1 MEQIPNKK
9 IKDEIPKSVIV
20 LWSDAPMA
28 KFMSSVRPRA
38 LLEYTVEINPPT
50 EAPLK
55 SHLYHDIPDFTGV
68 NNPVA
73 TIGETK
79 SLISSINKKGSGT
92 SFISDATDEEFGN
105 AMASMYKY
113 STRFDGLKDNTDYT
127 VSISTELDG
136 KTITQVTM
144 TAVSKSGSS
153 SPGASESQPQHQEH
167 NNKKDS

>member
-1 MEQIPNKK
+1 MTFTDSKQK
-9 IKDEIPKSVIV
+9 IKDEIPKSIIV

-55 SHLYHDIPDFTGV
+55 SHLYHDVPDFAGV

-79 SLISSINKKGSGT
+79 SLISSINKKGSG
-92 SFISDATDEEFGN
+92 
-105 AMASMYKY
+105 MYY
-113 STRFDGLKDNTDYT
+113 CGDTF
-127 VSISTELDG
+127 
-136 KTITQVTM
+136 
-144 TAVSKSGSS
+144 
-153 SPGASESQPQHQEH
+153 
-167 NNKKDS
+167 

>member
-1 MEQIPNKK
+1 MNTSILQMLQKGVLKGSLAFVQRFKFVNWRIRFFDATNRLYTYFTDSKQK
-9 IKDEIPKSVIV
+9 VKDEIPKSVIV

-28 KFMSSVRPRA
+28 KFMSRVRPRA

-55 SHLYHDIPDFTGV
+55 SHLYHDIPDFAGV

-92 SFISDATDEEFGN
+92 GN
-105 AMASMYKY
+105 K
-113 STRFDGLKDNTDYT
+113 
-127 VSISTELDG
+127 V
-136 KTITQVTM
+136 
-144 TAVSKSGSS
+144 
-153 SPGASESQPQHQEH
+153 
-167 NNKKDS
+167 

>member
-1 MEQIPNKK
+1 MPSYFSWLFFVFQLESKVFSTKSILTFTDSKQKV
-9 IKDEIPKSVIV
+9 KDEIPKSIIV

-28 KFMSSVRPRA
+28 KFMSRVRPRA

-79 SLISSINKKGSGT
+79 SLISSINKKGSG
-92 SFISDATDEEFGN
+92 G
-105 AMASMYKY
+105 
-113 STRFDGLKDNTDYT
+113 
-127 VSISTELDG
+127 
-136 KTITQVTM
+136 
-144 TAVSKSGSS
+144 
-153 SPGASESQPQHQEH
+153 
-167 NNKKDS
+167 